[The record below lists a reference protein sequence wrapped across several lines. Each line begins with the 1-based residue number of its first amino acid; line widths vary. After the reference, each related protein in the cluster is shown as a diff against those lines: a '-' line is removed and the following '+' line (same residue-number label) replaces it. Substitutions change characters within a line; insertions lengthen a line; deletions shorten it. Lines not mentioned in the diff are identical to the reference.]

1 MILRKATPEETQEW
15 LSSGLVILGFQPAL
29 AAGEMKATAEP
40 SAHSQSAASV
50 TGQEL
55 HDHQMAAMSD
65 QERSNM
71 VRKLALLARSK
82 LGMDSEMD
90 NHGS

>member
-1 MILRKATPEETQEW
+1 MILRKATPEETQAW
-15 LSSGLVILGFQPAL
+15 LGSGLVILGFRPAQT
-29 AAGEMKATAEP
+29 AAEP
-40 SAHSQSAASV
+40 STHSQSAASV

-55 HDHQMAAMSD
+55 HDHQLAAMSD
-65 QERSNM
+65 QEMNNM

-90 NHGS
+90 NHDS